1 VCRHLRQTKMSSV
14 CVYMV
19 CLRSSHMSAVNEVNM
34 LCVAVNY
41 QVTASG
47 VDWHPALRM
56 YRGMFLVIL
65 CIFLLGINT
74 YAWRSSGV
82 NHVLVFELDPR
93 HHLNHQQL
101 LEVLML
107 HEMMCCV
114 NVCAQTYLLLSLKW
128 PVMWQVGCKTHS
140 AAVVTWL
147 SVALHSQLSQMT
159 CSQSLTCETGE
170 VWQVC

>member
-1 VCRHLRQTKMSSV
+1 V
-14 CVYMV
+14 CVCV
-19 CLRSSHMSAVNEVNM
+19 CGVFKELTHVSAVIM
-34 LCVAVNY
+34 SCVAVNY

-74 YAWRSSGV
+74 YGWRSSGV

-107 HEMMCCV
+107 HEMMCCL
-114 NVCAQTYLLLSLKW
+114 NVCVCCLLVSLK
-128 PVMWQVGCKTHS
+128 
-140 AAVVTWL
+140 
-147 SVALHSQLSQMT
+147 
-159 CSQSLTCETGE
+159 
-170 VWQVC
+170 